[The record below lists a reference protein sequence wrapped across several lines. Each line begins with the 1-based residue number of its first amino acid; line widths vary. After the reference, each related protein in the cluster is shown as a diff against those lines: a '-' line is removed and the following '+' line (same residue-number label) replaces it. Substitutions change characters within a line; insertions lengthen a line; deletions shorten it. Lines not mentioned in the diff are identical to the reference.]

1 MQPTQLFTQR
11 YLEGHEPMTNLEETH
26 GPLRVG
32 LFIIGDEILSGK
44 KADQHFS
51 KVIELLGARG
61 LHLSWVQYLPDDR
74 PLLVQAFK
82 QSFALCPPDQWVV
95 FSCGGIGAT
104 PDDHTRQAAA
114 AALNLPLML
123 HPEAEALI
131 TQRCRVLADQGK
143 GSADMSSEENKRRLQ
158 MGCYPQGAQI
168 IPNAYNQVPGF
179 GLRGHWFV
187 PGFPVM
193 AWPMIEQVLDTQY
206 AQRFHQRPCQ
216 ERSMHLF
223 DAMESAISPLMDQV
237 ESDFPGIKTFSLP
250 TVSEVL
256 DGVLVRKGYIELGVK
271 GPAEHVDAAFAH
283 LLSGVRRLSL
293 DFELCE

>member
-1 MQPTQLFTQR
+1 MP
-11 YLEGHEPMTNLEETH
+11 NLQETH
-26 GPLRVG
+26 GRLRVG

-51 KVIELLGARG
+51 KVIELLRVRG
-61 LHLSWVQYLPDDR
+61 LYLSWVQYLPDDR
-74 PLLVQAFK
+74 PLLIQAFK

-114 AALNLPLML
+114 AALDLPLIL

-131 TQRCRVLADQGK
+131 AQRCRALADQGK

-158 MGCYPQGAQI
+158 MGCYPQGSQI
-168 IPNAYNQVPGF
+168 IHNAYNQIPGF

-206 AQRFHQRPCQ
+206 ASCLHQYSYK
-216 ERSMHLF
+216 ERSMRLF
-223 DAMESAISPLMDQV
+223 DAMESTISPLMDQV
-237 ESDFPGIKTFSLP
+237 EIGFPGVKTFSLP

-256 DGVLVRKGYIELGVK
+256 DGALVRKGYIELGVK
-271 GPAEHVDAAFAH
+271 GPAETIDAAFAH
-283 LLSGVRRLSL
+283 LLNGVRQLGL